1 MGGSGVRVTR
11 GGDEGCGDG
20 GGGVS
25 GDGGGSEVGLATAT
39 VGWVAVAGAE
49 GDRAAVRGG
58 GGDDGGLHVAKAS
71 DCNDLK
77 KSDTSCRRY
86 RLRWG
91 RE

>member
-1 MGGSGVRVTR
+1 MAAERAVVRVTR

-49 GDRAAVRGG
+49 G
-58 GGDDGGLHVAKAS
+58 
-71 DCNDLK
+71 
-77 KSDTSCRRY
+77 
-86 RLRWG
+86 
-91 RE
+91 